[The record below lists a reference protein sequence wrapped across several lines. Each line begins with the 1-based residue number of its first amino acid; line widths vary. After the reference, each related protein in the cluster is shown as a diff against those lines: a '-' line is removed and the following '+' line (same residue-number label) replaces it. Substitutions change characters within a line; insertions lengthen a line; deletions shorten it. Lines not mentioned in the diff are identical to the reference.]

1 MTNMRQSFGD
11 GSRGAG
17 GKLRRECMATH
28 CDCHGGP
35 IATSI
40 AISNSPIED
49 TCDGFYDAAFFA

>member
-1 MTNMRQSFGD
+1 MTNTRQSFGD
-11 GSRGAG
+11 GWGAG

-40 AISNSPIED
+40 ATSNSPIED
-49 TCDGFYDAAFFA
+49 TYDGFYNAAFYA